1 MKIEHKILLSN
12 LALGLV
18 FVLLLLLLLLILAA
32 CPR

>member
-18 FVLLLLLLLLILAA
+18 FVLLLLLLLAR
-32 CPR
+32 CPG

>member
-18 FVLLLLLLLLILAA
+18 FVLLLLLLILAA